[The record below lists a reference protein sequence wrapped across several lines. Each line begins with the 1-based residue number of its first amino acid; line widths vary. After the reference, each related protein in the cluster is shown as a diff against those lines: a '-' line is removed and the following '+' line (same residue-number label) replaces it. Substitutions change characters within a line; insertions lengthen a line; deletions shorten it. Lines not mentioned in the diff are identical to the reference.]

1 MDVECLDDSQE
12 EAVAFAF
19 LDAYLDDVVA
29 AEGEDCCLGVKP
41 F

>member
-19 LDAYLDDVVA
+19 LDAYLDDVA
-29 AEGEDCCLGVKP
+29 AEGVDCCWGVQP

>member
-1 MDVECLDDSQE
+1 MVVECLDDPQE

-29 AEGEDCCLGVKP
+29 AEGVDCCLDVQP

>member
-1 MDVECLDDSQE
+1 MVVECLDDPQE

-19 LDAYLDDVVA
+19 LDAYLDDVA
-29 AEGEDCCLGVKP
+29 AEGVDCCWGGKP

>member
-1 MDVECLDDSQE
+1 MVVECLDDPPE

-19 LDAYLDDVVA
+19 LDACLDDVVA
-29 AEGEDCCLGVKP
+29 AEGVDCCSGVKP